1 MATSFTYVYDIE
13 TDIKKEDLVQ
23 ILKSS
28 HEVFIKDGDGG
39 ITYIYD
45 DASSMFYPL
54 RFTEHIKN
62 LDLLRHLSIDEICSL
77 ISTKIRVL
85 CFRRHKLDYKG
96 VYLRSLEKNI
106 DYAQTITDLEK
117 IGCITIIPSTNY
129 LASDDR
135 KFSFVDDPLVAYEVD
150 CLGTSLCQDI
160 TDRVVDAWKQYQPEE
175 SL

>member
-1 MATSFTYVYDIE
+1 MATSLTYVYDIH

-23 ILKSS
+23 ILKISR
-28 HEVFIKDGDGG
+28 EILIKDGDGS

-54 RFTEHIKN
+54 RFTENIIN
-62 LDLLRHLSIDEICSL
+62 LELLTHLSIDDVCL
-77 ISTKIRVL
+77 LVSTENRVL
-85 CFRRHKLDYKG
+85 CFLGHKLDCMG

-106 DYAQTITDLEK
+106 DYAQTVTDLGNL
-117 IGCITIIPSTNY
+117 GCVTIVPSTNY

-135 KFSFVDDPLVAYEVD
+135 KFSFVDDPLVEYEVD

-160 TDRVVDAWKQYQPEE
+160 TDRVIDSWKQYQPEE